1 MGFNM
6 DDCNDKPKLLQ
17 KFIFIMNALDDGWSV
32 KKQDDRYI
40 FTKKHENRR
49 EVFDTNYLET
59 FITTNMCVDTA
70 LKRKN

>member
-1 MGFNM
+1 
-6 DDCNDKPKLLQ
+6 
-17 KFIFIMNALDDGWSV
+17 MNALDDGWSV